1 MKVPRALP
9 LVFLVGGLAF
19 LHPSIGPVQL
29 VRIDKGGPGLE
40 EIFKARDMDV
50 VQELATCY
58 LGRLDREDVLAL
70 RTSGVAVAILDRD
83 AADKTYLLV
92 RPESARTAVD
102 LRKRGRAVFLEPGAL
117 LFWTGAGDPSDALPS
132 GLPRKRL
139 PAFSIVSYL
148 RTYPMASASAR
159 PAARDPRVGVI
170 VDQVSRDNLKAL
182 IRALQDFQTR
192 RTGTAGCDA
201 AAAFIHDYF
210 HMNGVGA
217 EIQKY
222 PTGGDA
228 VTVVGELRGGA
239 FPDDIVIVCAHFDS
253 TSTMPETLAPGA
265 DDNASGVAAVM
276 EAARILARYPTDYTV
291 RFLAFSG
298 EEQGLYGSSAYAL
311 AAERTDQRIVGVVN
325 MDMIAYADAMP
336 EDLEIF
342 VNRASSWMGDRLFQ
356 DAAEYADL
364 TVSTRVD
371 PSMVYSDH
379 ASFWDHGYPALL
391 AIEDEPLQNP
401 TYHKTGDTLDTL
413 NLDFCAQAAK
423 AALATV
429 AVLAQPAGFGPPPPA
444 WLEARSSF
452 FSSLLGTRKN
462 IYISW
467 EPQSNVAGYNI
478 YRTDIPHNYY
488 EKINDGPVTE
498 VNYADRGVA
507 SGMWHYYVI
516 TAVGQDGAES
526 NFSRQ
531 VEVPSVPPRQGAE

>member
-9 LVFLVGGLAF
+9 LVFLIAGWIF
-19 LHPSIGPVQL
+19 PYPSGPVQI

-58 LGRLDREDVLAL
+58 LGRLDKEDVLAL
-70 RTSGVAVAILDRD
+70 RTAGFAVLVLDRD

-92 RPESARTAVD
+92 RPESVRTAAE
-102 LRKRGRAVFLEPGAL
+102 LRKRGRVISLEPGTL
-117 LFWTGAGDPSDALPS
+117 LFWTGTGDPSDALPS

-139 PAFSIVSYL
+139 PAFSIVSTL
-148 RTYPMASASAR
+148 RAYPMAPAAAR
-159 PAARDPRVGVI
+159 PAVWDPRVGAI
-170 VDQVSRDNLKAL
+170 VDRVSRDNLKAL
-182 IRALQDFQTR
+182 IRALQDFGTR

-217 EIQKY
+217 EIQEY

-228 VTVVGELRGGA
+228 ETVVGELRGGA

-253 TSTMPETLAPGA
+253 TSTAPETLAPGA

-298 EEQGLYGSSAYAL
+298 EEQGLFGSSAYAL
-311 AAERTDQRIVGVVN
+311 AAEQTDQRIVGVVN
-325 MDMIAYADAMP
+325 LDMIAYADAMP
-336 EDLEIF
+336 EDLEVF
-342 VNRASSWMGDRLFQ
+342 VNRASSWMGNRLFQ
-356 DAAEYADL
+356 DAAEYAGL
-364 TVSTRVD
+364 TVSTRID

-401 TYHKTGDTLDTL
+401 YYHKTGDTLDTL

-429 AVLAQPAGFGPPPPA
+429 AVLAQPAGFGPPPPFR
-444 WLEARSSF
+444 LEARSSF

-478 YRTDIPHNYY
+478 YRTDIPHNDY

-507 SGMWHYYVI
+507 SGMWYYYVI